1 MKLRRFFTVDWVRNY
16 FANPRVSKIVIVL
29 ATLLAVSTNRMVLA
43 TKFLDGLS
51 PERSLELSPK
61 LRQTV
66 KTQFSL
72 NGDLSHGIVST
83 NVHERV

>member
-1 MKLRRFFTVDWVRNY
+1 VDDHVYEEFHQHARG
-16 FANPRVSKIVIVL
+16 I
-29 ATLLAVSTNRMVLA
+29 
-43 TKFLDGLS
+43 LD
-51 PERSLELSPK
+51 LSPK